1 MGGICIYVLQWA
13 QGASVRRRADGGEM
27 KIAFAKRWSG
37 MPGGLRDALCCAVL
51 ISAVVV
57 GGAAWARPQTT
68 AAAPQTNDQGSRQ
81 ANQQTSQ
88 GAAQAQES
96 QPQTKT
102 EQGSTPKISMDVKTV
117 SVPVTVRDKHGKIIA
132 NLTKEDFSV
141 DEDGRPETVNY
152 FARENDLPLRL
163 GLLVDTSLS
172 QRRVLEEERSASYSF
187 LDHLLRENKD
197 LAFVIHFDREVEL
210 LEDFTGSRPKLQAAL
225 QSLQTPQMDANSGG
239 GGGQSGGGGQGGGGQ
254 GGGIGGGG
262 IGGGGM
268 GGGRRRGGGG
278 GGNSGHRGGGTLL
291 YDAVYLA
298 GNDLMS
304 KQQGRK
310 ALIILSDGVDH
321 GSKVGITTAI
331 ETAQRADT
339 VVYSIL
345 FKDSEGFADRSISMG
360 PFGTGRRGGGRG
372 PQEERVDGKK
382 ILEQI
387 SKETGGRM
395 FEVSKKE
402 TVEKIYAQIEEE
414 LRNQYSLG
422 YTPDKNTGPGYH
434 KLHVTTKQKE
444 LVVQARDGYYSAQ

>member
-1 MGGICIYVLQWA
+1 MGVGLKHGLCSGILVWT
-13 QGASVRRRADGGEM
+13 
-27 KIAFAKRWSG
+27 
-37 MPGGLRDALCCAVL
+37 ALVA
-51 ISAVVV
+51 
-57 GGAAWARPQTT
+57 GAALGRQQTT
-68 AAAPQTNDQGSRQ
+68 AGAQQADQRSSQQ
-81 ANQQTSQ
+81 ASQQ
-88 GAAQAQES
+88 AAQNQGS
-96 QPQTKT
+96 QPQKKT
-102 EQGSTPKISMDVKTV
+102 EQGSTPKISVDVKTV
-117 SVPVTVRDKHGKIIA
+117 SVPVTVRDKHGKIIS
-132 NLTKEDFSV
+132 NLTKEDFAV
-141 DEDGRPETVNY
+141 EEDGRPQTVNY
-152 FARENDLPLRL
+152 FARESDLPLRL
-163 GLLVDTSLS
+163 GLLVDTSMS
-172 QRRVLEEERSASYSF
+172 QRRVIEEERSASYSF

-239 GGGQSGGGGQGGGGQ
+239 GGGQSGGGGQGGGIG

-262 IGGGGM
+262 IGGG
-268 GGGRRRGGGG
+268 RRRGGGGG

-345 FKDSEGFADRSISMG
+345 FKDDEGFGNRAISMG
-360 PFGTGRRGGGRG
+360 PFGTGRRGGGGQPEAR
-372 PQEERVDGKK
+372 PDGKK

-387 SKETGGRM
+387 SRETGGRM

-402 TVEKIYAQIEEE
+402 TVDKIYAQIEEE

-434 KLHVTTKQKE
+434 KLHVTAKQKE
-444 LVVQARDGYYSAQ
+444 LVVQARDGYYSGQ

>member
-1 MGGICIYVLQWA
+1 MRVSL
-13 QGASVRRRADGGEM
+13 ADG
-27 KIAFAKRWSG
+27 
-37 MPGGLRDALCCAVL
+37 LCCGVL
-51 ISAVVV
+51 IWVAMVAGVTQA
-57 GGAAWARPQTT
+57 GQQTT
-68 AAAPQTNDQGSRQ
+68 AQAQQSNPQASRDAPQ
-81 ANQQTSQ
+81 Q
-88 GAAQAQES
+88 GAQNQEA

-102 EQGSTPKISMDVKTV
+102 EQGSTPKISVDVKTV

-132 NLTKEDFSV
+132 NLTKEDFGV
-141 DEDGRPETVNY
+141 DEDGRPQTINY

-239 GGGQSGGGGQGGGGQ
+239 GGGQSGGAGQ
-254 GGGIGGGG
+254 GGGIGGG
-262 IGGGGM
+262 IGG
-268 GGGRRRGGGG
+268 RRGGGG
-278 GGNSGHRGGGTLL
+278 GGGGGRGSGHGGGGTLL
-291 YDAVYLA
+291 YDAIYLA
-298 GNDLMS
+298 GDDLMG

-345 FKDSEGFADRSISMG
+345 FKDSEGFGDRGGISMG

-395 FEVSKKE
+395 FEASKKE

-444 LVVQARDGYYSAQ
+444 LSVQARDGYYSGQ